1 MSAAFF
7 LLAMI
12 GVLWLGVWTF
22 EEPTAGDPSR
32 KPRATPFDYVEAKP
46 PAPAAEVPAAAGAGW
61 RQRRAR
67 SRTRP

>member
-12 GVLWLGVWTF
+12 AVLWLAVWIF
-22 EEPTAGDPSR
+22 DEPAATEPSLN
-32 KPRATPFDYVEAKP
+32 PRATPFDYVEAKP
-46 PAPAAEVPAAAGAGW
+46 AAPAASVTAAAGAGW

-67 SRTRP
+67 SKTRP